1 MADAV
6 WWSDVR
12 MSQLILVVD
21 DEAGLIKVV
30 RGYLEQEGYQVVT
43 ASNGREALF
52 VSRDQKPDLI
62 ILDLMMPEMDG
73 LDFMREYRR
82 ESDTPIIALTARI
95 DEMDK
100 VLGLEMGADD
110 YVTKPF
116 STRELVARVRALL
129 RRTAGQPT
137 ATDIVRVGDL
147 ALDRQARTVTVGEVQ
162 WELTPMEFGILN
174 ALMSN
179 PGRAF
184 SRMELLERTQG
195 YAYDGYERTVDV
207 HIKNLRKKIES
218 NPSNPNCLLTVFGVG
233 YRFNPDL

>member
-1 MADAV
+1 
-6 WWSDVR
+6 